1 MDISELPQD
10 SAILMSYINTLLR
23 DRYDSLAQLC
33 DDMDIDITA
42 LTAKMKEA
50 GFEYNSELNKFW

>member
-42 LTAKMKEA
+42 LIAKMKDA